1 MKIIFPTIIAASGS
15 DVYYNLLCMG
25 LKKRGV
31 DATVLPLGYQY
42 EFTPLLYRSLR
53 RTLAQYDIVHA
64 NGEYGHL
71 FKLPGTPLVITLH
84 HNVLDPVYQ
93 QYTTLSQKIY
103 HYGLL
108 RQRFK
113 KSLRAADAVICIS
126 NATRSSFQ
134 NLLVGYDSK
143 VTTIYNGINLEV
155 FRPTKAAAPAPGCR
169 LLFVGNITPR
179 KGADVLA
186 SVMKKLGTGFELLC
200 VTMQDPHMEF
210 PTNVTVAARVPLA
223 RLPDIYANST
233 MLFFPSRL
241 EGFGYAVAEA
251 MACAKPVVCSNRS
264 SLPELIDEGLGG
276 FLCDIDDTDGFAE
289 KIRFIYETKGLAE
302 TTGAYNLEKA
312 RSKFDLERMV
322 DAYLRLYEKILAKST
337 ATPIA
342 GGLISS

>member
-1 MKIIFPTIIAASGS
+1 MKIGFPTIIASSGS
-15 DVYYNLLCMG
+15 DVYYSQLCAG

-31 DATVLPLGYQY
+31 DATVLPLSYRY
-42 EFTPLLYRSLR
+42 EFTPLLYRKVR
-53 RTLAQYDIVHA
+53 KTLAQYDIVHA

-71 FKLPGTPLVITLH
+71 FKLPGKPLVITLH

-134 NLLVGYDSK
+134 NILSGYDSK
-143 VTTIYNGINLEV
+143 VVTIYNGINLEV
-155 FRPTKAAAPAPGCR
+155 FRPKNDTAPALGCR
-169 LLFVGNITPR
+169 LLFVGNLSTR
-179 KGADVLA
+179 KGADVLGA
-186 SVMKKLGTGFELLC
+186 VMKKLGAGFELLC
-200 VTMQDPHMEF
+200 ITMQEPRMEF
-210 PTNVTVAARVPLA
+210 PANVTVATRVPLA
-223 RLPDIYANST
+223 RLPELYGNST

-251 MACAKPVVCSNRS
+251 MACARPVVCSNRS
-264 SLPELIDEGLGG
+264 SLPELLDEGRGG

-289 KIRFIYETKGLAE
+289 KIRAIYETAGLAE
-302 TTGAYNLEKA
+302 TMGAYNLEKA
-312 RSKFDLERMV
+312 RSMFDLERMV
-322 DAYLRLYEKILAKST
+322 DEYLRLYEKILAK
-337 ATPIA
+337 
-342 GGLISS
+342 